1 MNAKKYSFATG
12 LRKGYLRHLFA
23 GNSSDVTAVSQ
34 PNVAYHHFPEEIIKL
49 NALHAHGP
57 QFIRTVD
64 AEVGR
69 KVGLLACDKIT
80 GSSEYYALPNQS
92 LSNAEKY
99 LSDKDM
105 EGYEMGHILRT
116 PARVSS
122 SSRKALRDSISSL
135 EASAAATAASERKV
149 DRRREDDISIRS
161 SLSEKQ
167 EKYVKRIQREHRE
180 TCDNLNLPPRCL
192 SIRKVMNYWRRK

>member
-99 LSDKDM
+99 LSDKGM
-105 EGYEMGHILRT
+105 EGYEMGHVLRT

-135 EASAAATAASERKV
+135 EATAAATAEGG
-149 DRRREDDISIRS
+149 
-161 SLSEKQ
+161 
-167 EKYVKRIQREHRE
+167 
-180 TCDNLNLPPRCL
+180 
-192 SIRKVMNYWRRK
+192 